1 MKQYRIRCIATGEW
15 VSVNSGKYD
24 FSTVGAAK
32 GAYATSGVHYSRYD
46 IPDPWRATNV
56 REARKW
62 DAQDKLEIV
71 EFTLCEAGVLGE
83 AQQTVKTAV
92 SFLEEILENHTP
104 WNLEFS
110 RKIEA
115 FIKDNK

>member
-1 MKQYRIRCIATGEW
+1 MKQYRIRCIATGEY

-24 FSTVGAAK
+24 FSTIGSAK
-32 GAYATSGVHYSRYD
+32 GAYATSGVHYSEYS

-71 EFTLCEAGVLGE
+71 EFTLCEAGVLEE
-83 AQQTVKTAV
+83 AKELLKRVRGFPEQDFQLY
-92 SFLEEILENHTP
+92 SDIMYFLKEN
-104 WNLEFS
+104 
-110 RKIEA
+110 K
-115 FIKDNK
+115 

>member
-15 VSVNSGKYD
+15 ISTRSGK
-24 FSTVGAAK
+24 STWSTSGAAK
-32 GAYATSGVHYSRYD
+32 GAYATSGTYFRHEDLPKDRWGQTTGKFD
-46 IPDPWRATNV
+46 DQNV
-56 REARKW
+56 
-62 DAQDKLEIV
+62 LEIV
-71 EFTLCEAGVLGE
+71 EFTLCEAGVLEE
-83 AQQTVKTAV
+83 AI

-115 FIKDNK
+115 FIKENK